1 MLSSRHR
8 LCLGNGLAS
17 DSFFL
22 SSYPGLPS
30 GESNNQMVNLNNL
43 TWVEVEGTPVGS
55 VLAICSLLL
64 LERDVPRISHDY
76 S

>member
-1 MLSSRHR
+1 MDW
-8 LCLGNGLAS
+8 LATL
-17 DSFFL
+17 FL

-43 TWVEVEGTPVGS
+43 TLVEVEGTPVGS

-64 LERDVPRISHDY
+64 LD
-76 S
+76 